1 MLNTSKLV
9 EVMEH
14 AKMVITQGE
23 KLLTVLH
30 NTDEDETLGSGIIDR
45 SVERMF
51 NIVHRNHD

>member
-1 MLNTSKLV
+1 MLNTTKLV

-14 AKMVITQGE
+14 ARLVIAQGE
-23 KLLTVLH
+23 KLITVLH
-30 NTDEDETLGSGIIDR
+30 NTEQDETVDSGIISK